1 MCIKR
6 VGYKNRFEKLTR
18 KNGDELES
26 TNQKLRERDT
36 MNKDVTATLS
46 DNLAQVMQEIEI
58 MKKRVAW
65 VYCNLV
71 LEQIRNNETIF
82 SLAD

>member
-1 MCIKR
+1 M
-6 VGYKNRFEKLTR
+6 
-18 KNGDELES
+18 ES

-36 MNKDVTATLS
+36 MNKDVIATLS

-71 LEQIRNNETIF
+71 LEQIRNNDTIF
-82 SLAD
+82 SLADWTFHSYFVLGN